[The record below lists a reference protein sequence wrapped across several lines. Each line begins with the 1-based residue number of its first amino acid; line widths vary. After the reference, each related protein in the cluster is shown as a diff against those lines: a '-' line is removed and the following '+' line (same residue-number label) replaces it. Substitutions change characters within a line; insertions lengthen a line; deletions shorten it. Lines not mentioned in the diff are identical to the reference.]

1 MTAQAVATE
10 KATME
15 AAANRAA
22 EAKVEATKKATD
34 EAVGSSSSP
43 ASEVGTKRV
52 ATPGGSTP
60 PPKRF
65 RGPWAFKGSW
75 YAV

>member
-1 MTAQAVATE
+1 
-10 KATME
+10 
-15 AAANRAA
+15 
-22 EAKVEATKKATD
+22 VEATKKATD
-34 EAVGSSSSP
+34 EAAGSSSSP